1 MMKVRILTNLG
12 SVEFPDNRYLEG
24 EEHEVEPSFGAQLVR
39 RKLAVDI
46 TPSPVV
52 EVSQPVIGVATEPE
66 LKSVPEES
74 TQPKPTSAKPKKTG
88 D

>member
-24 EEHEVEPSFGAQLVR
+24 EEHEVDPSFGERLVR

-46 TPSPVV
+46 TPAPVV
-52 EVSQPVIGVATEPE
+52 EASQPVIGVAVEPE
-66 LKSVPEES
+66 LKAVPEES
-74 TQPKPTSAKPKKTG
+74 TQPKPTSAKPKRNG